1 MIILAKQLELMPEES
16 YLLEDIED
24 FVIKKLKTSY
34 WKYKINV
41 DTPMIVCWIHKIKK
55 NIE

>member
-1 MIILAKQLELMPEES
+1 MITLVQQLDLKSEES

-24 FVIKKLKTSY
+24 FVKKKLKESY
-34 WKYKINV
+34 WKYQIDV
-41 DTPMIVCWIHKIKK
+41 DTPMIVCWMNKINK